1 MIQYEIKVFGRVQGV
16 GFRYFVR
23 QRAAELNMKGWV
35 RNTPDGN
42 VLVMAQGDVTDMETF
57 LDYLRIGPSLARVT
71 RVTKNEMPALEEFDD
86 FRVKY

>member
-23 QRAAELNMKGWV
+23 QRAAEFNMKGWV

-71 RVTKNEMPALEEFDD
+71 RVTKNEMPALEAFDD
-86 FRVKY
+86 FQVKY